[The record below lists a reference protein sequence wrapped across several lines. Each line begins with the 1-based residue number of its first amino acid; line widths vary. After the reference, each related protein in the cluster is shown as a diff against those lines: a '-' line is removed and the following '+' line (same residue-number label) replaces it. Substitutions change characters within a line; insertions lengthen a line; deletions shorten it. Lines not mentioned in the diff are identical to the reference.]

1 MDSNTHSKH
10 MTEQI
15 ERDYTGRANNGQYTE
30 AIVGNVAS
38 TTSTTPTTN
47 ATNASYENISA
58 TSAFNLTDR
67 LPIFSYLVN
76 SNRIRWYRVI
86 MHTFLQ
92 RHRELYRYQLTAHEI
107 RDAVRETIDPEYTL
121 DQCQNDLAAL
131 KEWGNVTTIYDS
143 SRATSIASFLSPA
156 LLYQATPEAIAIE
169 TFLEEQTRASTG
181 RGSLR
186 QGDLPRLWTSLQLLD
201 EGLQL
206 SPLALTP
213 THSREIAG
221 EWQRAF
227 EVWNTMAREA
237 AQYLANMIN
246 ASQQSRFDL
255 EAYQL
260 YKAAV
265 VAYVHGFAQ
274 ALTQYS
280 RRIRELFAEWAG
292 ADKQERLIEIV
303 AAHLEPPT
311 ATTENRPTG
320 EELLQ
325 EARNQ
330 LEAVLNWFAEG
341 KNADSFRRNALA
353 EVDKVVRRA
362 STLAATARPTANY
375 ATSLHALAQQ
385 LLVAKDGETAQQLFS
400 VAFAN
405 TLPVHLPESL
415 VGSTSAA
422 VDAAQSDAWHEPPAV
437 SLYLRPVSRAFRG
450 DHPLEDPV
458 IDNRT
463 IIRELVVQHETRLK
477 EQQQRFAA
485 LFAHEYLDIGTIKKI
500 TAEERSL
507 LTEVIDNCLSDVSH
521 QYRAPDGSTIVM
533 LNPTEVQYALLRAS
547 DGMLLLPRY
556 RLQRIEPENRNEN
569 GGRIDQM
576 QPASVG
582 TDLSRLPSIPANARK
597 GV

>member
-1 MDSNTHSKH
+1 

-15 ERDYTGRANNGQYTE
+15 ERDYTGRANNGQHTG
-30 AIVGNVAS
+30 AIVGNA
-38 TTSTTPTTN
+38 TPTTPTTPTTV
-47 ATNASYENISA
+47 ANASYENISA
-58 TSAFNLTDR
+58 TSAFNLTER

-86 MHTFLQ
+86 MRTFLQ

-121 DQCQNDLAAL
+121 EQCQNDLAAL

-186 QGDLPRLWTSLQLLD
+186 QGDLPRLWTSLQMID
-201 EGLQL
+201 ESLQL

-213 THSREIAG
+213 TRRGEIAE

-280 RRIRELFAEWAG
+280 RRVRELFAEWAI

-311 ATTENRPTG
+311 ATTENRPTP
-320 EELLQ
+320 EELMQ

-362 STLAATARPTANY
+362 STLAATARPSANY

-385 LLVAKDGETAQQLFS
+385 LLTAKDSETAQQLFS

-415 VGSTSAA
+415 VGSTSAT
-422 VDAAQSDAWHEPPAV
+422 VDAAQPDAWHEPPTV

-485 LFAHEYLDIGTIKKI
+485 LFAHEFLDIGTIKKI
-500 TAEERSL
+500 TAEERTL

-533 LNPTEVQYALLRAS
+533 LNPAEVQYALLRAS

-556 RLQRIEPENRNEN
+556 RLQRIEPESRNEN

-576 QPASVG
+576 QPAGVG
-582 TDLSRLPSIPANARK
+582 TDLSRPHPTPGDTGK